1 MVENKYYIDEN
12 GLITVIQSIS
22 DSIVQHTSGEITFTE
37 TENPETGETEKV
49 LDNPN
54 NFPTVQAVTD
64 YLKNRKKFDVLYE
77 SNTPVIDENYDT
89 VEHHKQY
96 NGEEEV
102 QIKIKLITAN
112 DIKNLFR

>member
-1 MVENKYYIDEN
+1 MENKYYIDKN

-22 DSIVQHTSGEITFTE
+22 DSIIQHPSGEITFTE
-37 TENPETGETEKV
+37 TENPDTGETEKV

-54 NFPTVQAVTD
+54 NFPTVKAVTD
-64 YLKNRKKFDVLYE
+64 YLKNRKKLDVLQDSNSDNISGEYE
-77 SNTPVIDENYDT
+77 TTET
-89 VEHHKQY
+89 HKKY